1 MYKNLL
7 VPTDGSKLSDRA
19 VKEAI
24 GLAREFGARITL
36 YYATSAYPDPI
47 YAESAMMAA
56 YIPPEQYNQQ
66 TEKFAAKVL
75 GKAAAKVTAAG
86 LKADMVQSAADVPYE
101 GIIAA
106 AKKKKCD
113 LIIMA
118 SHGRRGVS
126 GFLLG
131 SETQKVLT
139 HSKVPVLVVR

>member
-7 VPTDGSKLSDRA
+7 VPTDGSRLSDKA
-19 VKEAI
+19 ITEAI
-24 GLAREFGARITL
+24 ALAKGTSARITL
-36 YYATSAYPDPI
+36 FYSVADYPEPI
-47 YAESAMMAA
+47 YMESAMMAA
-56 YIPPEQYNQQ
+56 YIPPETYQA
-66 TEKFAAKVL
+66 EAKKFAEKVL
-75 GKAAAKVTAAG
+75 AKAAAKIAAAG
-86 LKADMVQSAADVPYE
+86 LKAESYQAVADLPFE

-106 AKKKKCD
+106 CKKKKCD
-113 LIIMA
+113 LIVMA

>member
-24 GLAREFGARITL
+24 GLARALGARVTF
-36 YYATSAYPDPI
+36 YYATSGYPDPI
-47 YAESAMMAA
+47 YAESAMMAT
-56 YIPPEQYNQQ
+56 YIPPEQYSEQ

-75 GKAAAKVTAAG
+75 AKAAAKVSAAG
-86 LKADMVQSAADVPYE
+86 LKADTYQSVADVPYE

-106 AKKKKCD
+106 AVKKKCD

>member
-7 VPTDGSKLSDRA
+7 VPVDGSKLSDKA

-24 GLAREFGARITL
+24 ALAGALGARITL
-36 YYATSAYPDPI
+36 YYAVPDFPEPV
-47 YAESAMMAA
+47 YMESAMMAA
-56 YIPPEQYNQQ
+56 YVPPEQYRA
-66 TEKFAAKVL
+66 EAERFATKVL
-75 GKAAAKVTAAG
+75 DKAAAKVTAAG
-86 LKADMVQSAADVPYE
+86 VQAATYQSLADVPFE

-106 AKKKKCD
+106 AAKKKCD
-113 LIIMA
+113 LILMA

>member
-7 VPTDGSKLSDRA
+7 VPTDGSKLSEQA
-19 VKEAI
+19 VKAAI
-24 GLAREFGARITL
+24 GLAQSLGARITL
-36 YYATSAYPDPI
+36 YYATTDFPDAA

-56 YIPPEQYNQQ
+56 YIPPDQYRAQS
-66 TEKFAAKVL
+66 EAFAAKVL
-75 GKAAAKVTAAG
+75 AKAAAKVTAAG
-86 LKADMVQSAADVPYE
+86 LKADTWHSTADVPYE

-113 LIIMA
+113 LIVMA